1 MIKQMSNADII
12 YCVNGISEIQ
22 NREKNEKNNI
32 LGTKVKAF
40 YTLIKNKQTMIDL
53 LKPYQDA
60 LKAIMEEYG
69 VSVDEKTGNLNIEKS
84 AISEFNAKIAD
95 LRKIVVEVPV
105 TTMAMEDIDGSNLT
119 LTEFGYISFMIE

>member
-105 TTMAMEDIDGSNLT
+105 TTMAMEDIDDSTLT

>member
-69 VSVDEKTGNLNIEKS
+69 VSVDEKTGNFNIEKS

-105 TTMAMEDIDGSNLT
+105 TTMAMEDIDDSTLT

>member
-69 VSVDEKTGNLNIEKS
+69 VSVDQKTGNFNIEKS

-105 TTMAMEDIDGSNLT
+105 TTMAMEDIDGSTLT
-119 LTEFGYISFMIE
+119 LTEFEYISFMIE

>member
-12 YCVNGISEIQ
+12 YCVNGITEIQ
-22 NREKNEKNNI
+22 NREKNEKCNI

-40 YTLIKNKQTMIDL
+40 YTVIKNKQVMIDL

-60 LKAIMEEYG
+60 LKAIMEEFE
-69 VSVDEKTGNLNIEKS
+69 VSVDEETGNFRIEKS
-84 AISEFNAKIAD
+84 VIPEFNSKIAD
-95 LRKIVVEVPV
+95 LQKIVVDVPV

>member
-22 NREKNEKNNI
+22 NREKNEKRNI

-69 VSVDEKTGNLNIEKS
+69 VSVDEKTGNFNIEKS

-95 LRKIVVEVPV
+95 LRKIVIEVPV
-105 TTMAMEDIDGSNLT
+105 TTMSMEDIDGSTLT
-119 LTEFGYISFMIE
+119 LTEFEYISFMIE